1 MTLNSVFINSSLCW
15 GMGGK
20 GRHVNFI
27 GGPFFSSSSSFPFT
41 FWEMFE
47 LLCFIFLRYFY
58 DYLFIWAM
66 NTSLPHISLKKKWM
80 NCSYWCSFCISFSC
94 IFWQVYSSTDVRTSL
109 SHDANRFAVL
119 NKDFR
124 LLMRATEKNPN
135 VLQRCT
141 RKSNPHFII
150 ITIIT

>member
-1 MTLNSVFINSSLCW
+1 
-15 GMGGK
+15 MGEK

-41 FWEMFE
+41 FWEIFE
-47 LLCFIFLRYFY
+47 LICFIGFKQFSEIFLW
-58 DYLFIWAM
+58 LFIYM
-66 NTSLPHISLKKKWM
+66 SNEHLPSPISLKKKWI
-80 NCSYWCSFCISFSC
+80 NCSYWCSFFISFSC
-94 IFWQVYSSTDVRTSL
+94 IFRQVYSSTDVRTSL